1 VLQGTGH
8 HLVLFPSEAP
18 SDETIR
24 RLGDAAEA
32 AARGH
37 GRHTAVHWI
46 FAHEAPSPWAPG
58 AADVLIDPDGEL
70 HRRYGASREG
80 LYLMRPDGYVGFR
93 SQPADVSAL
102 RAYLDRL
109 FVE

>member
-1 VLQGTGH
+1 MAEPMFSTNSLK
-8 HLVLFPSEAP
+8 P
-18 SDETIR
+18 ET
-24 RLGDAAEA
+24 LSVPAEA
-32 AARGH
+32 GLRNQ
-37 GRHTAVHWI
+37 
-46 FAHEAPSPWAPG
+46 
-58 AADVLIDPDGEL
+58 LIDPDGEL